1 MFTGIVEEIGEVI
14 DVIKEDQNAHFVIK
28 SVISSELKIDQSISH
43 NGVCLTVVEQQED
56 WHKVTAISETLGITN
71 LNSLK
76 KGDLV
81 NLERCLKVGD
91 RLDGHMVQGH
101 VDSTAKCIKVT
112 EENGSWRYLFEG
124 NSEVKQL
131 VVYKG
136 SICINGVSLTVT
148 KTMNQEIEVAIIPY
162 TYEHT
167 NFQQIQVGDLVNI
180 EFDIL
185 GKYFL
190 KNAKNLFWVIVRR
203 PERLGSLE
211 FHRAVDILMQ

>member
-190 KNAKNLFWVIVRR
+190 KNAKNIT
-203 PERLGSLE
+203 G
-211 FHRAVDILMQ
+211 QQ

>member
-91 RLDGHMVQGH
+91 RLDGHLVQGH
-101 VDSTAKCIKVT
+101 VDSIAKCIKVT

-148 KTMNQEIEVAIIPY
+148 KTMNHEIEVAIIPY

-190 KNAKNLFWVIVRR
+190 KNAKNLTG
-203 PERLGSLE
+203 L
-211 FHRAVDILMQ
+211 Q

>member
-71 LNSLK
+71 LYSLK

-190 KNAKNLFWVIVRR
+190 KNAKNLTG
-203 PERLGSLE
+203 L
-211 FHRAVDILMQ
+211 Q

>member
-1 MFTGIVEEIGEVI
+1 MVG
-14 DVIKEDQNAHFVIK
+14 N
-28 SVISSELKIDQSISH
+28 
-43 NGVCLTVVEQQED
+43 
-56 WHKVTAISETLGITN
+56 TAKYFQKDFDN
-71 LNSLK
+71 LYAFE
-76 KGDLV
+76 DLV
-81 NLERCLKVGD
+81 N
-91 RLDGHMVQGH
+91 DGVKI
-101 VDSTAKCIKVT
+101 DDIYSTAKCIKVT

-190 KNAKNLFWVIVRR
+190 KNAKNLTG
-203 PERLGSLE
+203 L
-211 FHRAVDILMQ
+211 Q

>member
-124 NSEVKQL
+124 SSEVKQL

-190 KNAKNLFWVIVRR
+190 KNAKNLTG
-203 PERLGSLE
+203 L
-211 FHRAVDILMQ
+211 Q

>member
-71 LNSLK
+71 LNLLK

-190 KNAKNLFWVIVRR
+190 KNAKNLTG
-203 PERLGSLE
+203 L
-211 FHRAVDILMQ
+211 Q

>member
-190 KNAKNLFWVIVRR
+190 KNAKNFTGL
-203 PERLGSLE
+203 
-211 FHRAVDILMQ
+211 Q

>member
-43 NGVCLTVVEQQED
+43 NGVCLTVVAQQED

-81 NLERCLKVGD
+81 NLERCLKIGD

-190 KNAKNLFWVIVRR
+190 KNAKNLT
-203 PERLGSLE
+203 G
-211 FHRAVDILMQ
+211 QQ

>member
-101 VDSTAKCIKVT
+101 VDSTAKCIKVI

-131 VVYKG
+131 VVHKG

-148 KTMNQEIEVAIIPY
+148 KTLNQEIEVAIIPY

-190 KNAKNLFWVIVRR
+190 KNAKNLTG
-203 PERLGSLE
+203 L
-211 FHRAVDILMQ
+211 Q

>member
-14 DVIKEDQNAHFVIK
+14 DVIKEDHNAHFVIK

-81 NLERCLKVGD
+81 NLERCLRVGD

-101 VDSTAKCIKVT
+101 VDSIAKCIKVT
-112 EENGSWRYLFEG
+112 EESGSWRYLFEG
-124 NSEVKQL
+124 NSEVEQL
-131 VVYKG
+131 VVHKG

-167 NFQQIQVGDLVNI
+167 NFKQIQVGDLVNI

-190 KNAKNLFWVIVRR
+190 KNAKNLTG
-203 PERLGSLE
+203 L
-211 FHRAVDILMQ
+211 Q

>member
-91 RLDGHMVQGH
+91 RLDGHMVQGR

-190 KNAKNLFWVIVRR
+190 KNAKNLTG
-203 PERLGSLE
+203 L
-211 FHRAVDILMQ
+211 Q

>member
-14 DVIKEDQNAHFVIK
+14 DVIKENQNVHFLIK
-28 SVISSELKIDQSISH
+28 SVISCELKMDQSISH

-71 LNSLK
+71 LKTLK

-101 VDSTAKCIKVT
+101 VDSVAKCIKIT

-124 NSEVKQL
+124 SKEVEKL

-148 KTMNQEIEVAIIPY
+148 KTINQEIEVAIIPY

-167 NFQQIQVGDLVNI
+167 NFKQIEVGDLVNI

-185 GKYFL
+185 GRYFL
-190 KNAKNLFWVIVRR
+190 KNSKNFTGL
-203 PERLGSLE
+203 
-211 FHRAVDILMQ
+211 Q

>member
-14 DVIKEDQNAHFVIK
+14 DVIKEDHNVHFVIK

-71 LNSLK
+71 LNTLK
-76 KGDLV
+76 RGDLV

-124 NSEVKQL
+124 NNEVEKL
-131 VVYKG
+131 VVHKG

-148 KTMNQEIEVAIIPY
+148 RTINQEIEVAIIPY

-167 NFQQIQVGDLVNI
+167 NFQEIQAGDVVNI

-190 KNAKNLFWVIVRR
+190 KNAKNLTGR
-203 PERLGSLE
+203 
-211 FHRAVDILMQ
+211 Q

>member
-14 DVIKEDQNAHFVIK
+14 DIIKEDQNAHFVIK

-148 KTMNQEIEVAIIPY
+148 KTMNQELEVAIIPY

-190 KNAKNLFWVIVRR
+190 KNAKNLTG
-203 PERLGSLE
+203 L
-211 FHRAVDILMQ
+211 Q

>member
-1 MFTGIVEEIGEVI
+1 MFTGIVEETGEVI

-101 VDSTAKCIKVT
+101 VDSTAKCIKVK

-190 KNAKNLFWVIVRR
+190 KNAKNLTG
-203 PERLGSLE
+203 L
-211 FHRAVDILMQ
+211 Q

>member
-81 NLERCLKVGD
+81 NLERCLMVGD

-190 KNAKNLFWVIVRR
+190 KNAKNLT
-203 PERLGSLE
+203 G
-211 FHRAVDILMQ
+211 QQ

>member
-14 DVIKEDQNAHFVIK
+14 DIIKEDYNVHFVIR

-71 LNSLK
+71 LNTLK

-101 VDSTAKCIKVT
+101 VDSMAKCIKVT

-124 NSEVKQL
+124 NSEVEKL
-131 VVYKG
+131 VVHKG

-148 KTMNQEIEVAIIPY
+148 KTINQEIEVAIIPY
-162 TYEHT
+162 TYKHT
-167 NFQQIQVGDLVNI
+167 NFKQIQVGDLVNI

-190 KNAKNLFWVIVRR
+190 KNAKNLTG
-203 PERLGSLE
+203 L
-211 FHRAVDILMQ
+211 Q

>member
-14 DVIKEDQNAHFVIK
+14 DVINENQNVHFLIK
-28 SVISSELKIDQSISH
+28 SVISCELKMDQSISH

-71 LNSLK
+71 LKTLK

-101 VDSTAKCIKVT
+101 VDSVAKCIKIT

-124 NSEVKQL
+124 SKEVEKL

-148 KTMNQEIEVAIIPY
+148 KTINQEIEVAIIPY

-167 NFQQIQVGDLVNI
+167 NFKQIEVGDLVNI

-185 GKYFL
+185 GKYLL
-190 KNAKNLFWVIVRR
+190 KNSKNLIG
-203 PERLGSLE
+203 P
-211 FHRAVDILMQ
+211 Q

>member
-14 DVIKEDQNAHFVIK
+14 DVIKEDHNAHFVIK

-71 LNSLK
+71 LNTLK
-76 KGDLV
+76 RGDLV

-112 EENGSWRYLFEG
+112 EENGSWRFLFEG
-124 NSEVKQL
+124 NNEVEKL
-131 VVYKG
+131 VVHKG

-148 KTMNQEIEVAIIPY
+148 RTINQEIEVAIIPY

-167 NFQQIQVGDLVNI
+167 NFQQIQAGDLVNI

-190 KNAKNLFWVIVRR
+190 KNAKNLTGR
-203 PERLGSLE
+203 
-211 FHRAVDILMQ
+211 Q

>member
-124 NSEVKQL
+124 NNEVKQL
-131 VVYKG
+131 VVYKC

-148 KTMNQEIEVAIIPY
+148 KTMNQEIEVAISPY

-190 KNAKNLFWVIVRR
+190 KNAKNLTG
-203 PERLGSLE
+203 L
-211 FHRAVDILMQ
+211 Q

>member
-14 DVIKEDQNAHFVIK
+14 DVIKEDHNAHFVIK

-71 LNSLK
+71 LNTLK
-76 KGDLV
+76 RGDLV

-112 EENGSWRYLFEG
+112 EENGSWRFLFEG
-124 NSEVKQL
+124 NNEVEKL
-131 VVYKG
+131 VVHKG

-148 KTMNQEIEVAIIPY
+148 RTINQEIEVAIIPY

-167 NFQQIQVGDLVNI
+167 NFQQIQTGDVVNI

-190 KNAKNLFWVIVRR
+190 KNAKNLTGR
-203 PERLGSLE
+203 
-211 FHRAVDILMQ
+211 Q

>member
-14 DVIKEDQNAHFVIK
+14 DIIKEDYNAHFVIR

-71 LNSLK
+71 LNTLK
-76 KGDLV
+76 RGDLV

-124 NSEVKQL
+124 NNEVEKL
-131 VVYKG
+131 VVHKG

-148 KTMNQEIEVAIIPY
+148 KTINQEIEVAIIPY

-167 NFQQIQVGDLVNI
+167 NFQEIQAGDVVNI

-190 KNAKNLFWVIVRR
+190 KNAKNLTGR
-203 PERLGSLE
+203 
-211 FHRAVDILMQ
+211 Q

>member
-81 NLERCLKVGD
+81 NLERCLRVGD

-190 KNAKNLFWVIVRR
+190 KNAKNLTG
-203 PERLGSLE
+203 L
-211 FHRAVDILMQ
+211 Q

>member
-148 KTMNQEIEVAIIPY
+148 KTINQEIEVAIIPY

-167 NFQQIQVGDLVNI
+167 NFKQIQVGDLVNI

-190 KNAKNLFWVIVRR
+190 KNAKNLTG
-203 PERLGSLE
+203 L
-211 FHRAVDILMQ
+211 Q

>member
-131 VVYKG
+131 VVHKG

-190 KNAKNLFWVIVRR
+190 KNAKNLTG
-203 PERLGSLE
+203 L
-211 FHRAVDILMQ
+211 Q

>member
-14 DVIKEDQNAHFVIK
+14 DVIKEDHNVHFVIK

-71 LNSLK
+71 LNTLK
-76 KGDLV
+76 RGDLV

-112 EENGSWRYLFEG
+112 EENGSWRFLFEG
-124 NSEVKQL
+124 NNEVEKL
-131 VVYKG
+131 VVHKG

-148 KTMNQEIEVAIIPY
+148 RTINQEIEVAIIPY

-167 NFQQIQVGDLVNI
+167 NFQQIQAGDVVNI

-190 KNAKNLFWVIVRR
+190 KNAKNLKGR
-203 PERLGSLE
+203 
-211 FHRAVDILMQ
+211 Q

>member
-28 SVISSELKIDQSISH
+28 SDISSELKIDQSISH

-101 VDSTAKCIKVT
+101 VDSTAKCIKVK

-190 KNAKNLFWVIVRR
+190 KNVKNLTG
-203 PERLGSLE
+203 L
-211 FHRAVDILMQ
+211 Q